1 MKELQIK
8 EKLKGMRVGEP
19 IRFSTDH
26 PEVYMEVDRVFVGMD
41 EGWVI
46 YHQGERLVMGGL
58 EEAARYIAK
67 HSNLNLKK
75 LMDKQYSQLEE
86 IVDLGEF

>member
-1 MKELQIK
+1 MKELKIK
-8 EKLKGMRVGEP
+8 EKLKKMRVGEP

-26 PEVYMEVDRVFVGMD
+26 PDVYMEVDRVFVGMD

-46 YHQGERLVMGGL
+46 YHKGERLIMGGL

-67 HSNLNLKK
+67 HCNPNLKK
-75 LMDKQYSQLEE
+75 LLEEQYSQLEE